1 MPRTHEHW
9 LAQKYAIYIF
19 LFFFITKWRNQKKEN
34 HTSTNG
40 PKYKTLP
47 SKRLTGQSLPPESG
61 LTAESFAHANGQTG
75 ESLAPEN
82 WLTAESF
89 ALQNNVIVSVLP
101 LTPVR

>member
-1 MPRTHEHW
+1 M
-9 LAQKYAIYIF
+9 AQNAKA
-19 LFFFITKWRNQKKEN
+19 
-34 HTSTNG
+34 
-40 PKYKTLP
+40 LP

-61 LTAESFAHANGQTG
+61 LTAESFANANGQTG

>member
-9 LAQKYAIYIF
+9 LAQIYAKYIF
-19 LFFFITKWRNQKKEN
+19 HFFFITKTESQKNES

-40 PKYKTLP
+40 RNARAMP
-47 SKRLTGQSLPPESG
+47 SKRHTGQSLPPENG
-61 LTAESFAHANGQTG
+61 LTAESFALANGQTG
-75 ESLAPEN
+75 ESLVLEN